1 MEPFP
6 ISWNPRLSQ
15 QLAAPDRAVAKH
27 MRSFGGALLA
37 ALAIPAAHALPAG
50 PGQDETHSTCGA
62 CGSIRW

>member
-37 ALAIPAAHALPAG
+37 AVAIPAAHAQNDLDGATGWAG
-50 PGQDETHSTCGA
+50 TG
-62 CGSIRW
+62 